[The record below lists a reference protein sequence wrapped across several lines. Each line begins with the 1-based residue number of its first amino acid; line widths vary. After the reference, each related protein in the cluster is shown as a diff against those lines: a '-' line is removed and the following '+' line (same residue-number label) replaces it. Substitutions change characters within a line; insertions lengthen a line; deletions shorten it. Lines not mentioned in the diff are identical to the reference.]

1 LGGNFV
7 NKILVIGD
15 VIEDL
20 IVIPEESI
28 RPNTD
33 TKAQIQKSMGGQA
46 ANVAA
51 WVSHNG
57 AAATFIG
64 CVGSADVVK
73 LEQELTAQ
81 GIESHLQSSTKPTGS
96 LVVLVDGQS
105 RSMLTDRGA
114 NQDLDLEKIDPT
126 GFGVVYI
133 SGYSLLG
140 RSLEQVSMFASKV
153 KAAGALLAID
163 PGSYGFINDHG
174 VDSFRE
180 LISLADI
187 AFPNREEQ
195 DLLELSGKV
204 RLNVVTSGHLGAK
217 AYTNNGELVE
227 VASIGS
233 NLVDPTGAGDAFCGG
248 FLARLV
254 QEPDFHQL
262 SSEAVASALRAGAEA
277 GSKAVGIM
285 GARPE
290 VLPSK
295 YP

>member
-1 LGGNFV
+1 MS
-7 NKILVIGD
+7 KILVIGD

-20 IVIPEESI
+20 IVIPEETI

-64 CVGSADVVK
+64 CVGSADVLK
-73 LEQELTAQ
+73 LEQELKAQ
-81 GIESHLQSSTKPTGS
+81 GITSQLQTSNKPTGS
-96 LVVLVDGQS
+96 LVVLVDGQN

-114 NQDLDLEKIDPT
+114 NQDLDLAKIDPS
-126 GFGVVYI
+126 GFGVVYV

-140 RSLEQVSMFASKV
+140 RPLSEVSLFAGKV

-174 VDSFRE
+174 VESFRE

-187 AFPNREEQ
+187 AFPNQEEQ

-204 RLNVVTSGHLGAK
+204 RLNVVTNGHLGAN
-217 AYTNNGELVE
+217 AYTSEGKLIE
-227 VASIGS
+227 VTSIGS
-233 NLVDPTGAGDAFCGG
+233 KLVDPTGAGDAFCGG
-248 FLARLV
+248 FLAQLV
-254 QEPDFHQL
+254 QEPGFQGL

-277 GSKAVGIM
+277 GSEAVAIM

-295 YP
+295 

>member
-20 IVIPEESI
+20 IVIPEETI

-51 WVSHNG
+51 WVSHKG
-57 AAATFIG
+57 AAVSFVG
-64 CVGSADVVK
+64 CVGSADVGK
-73 LEQELTAQ
+73 LEQDLKSQ
-81 GIESHLQSSTKPTGS
+81 GVHSQLQTSTKPTGS
-96 LVVLVDGQS
+96 LVVLVAGQT

-114 NQDLDLEKIDPT
+114 NQDLDLAKIDPT
-126 GFGVVYI
+126 GFGVVYV

-140 RSLEQVSMFASKV
+140 RSFEQVSSFAGKV

-180 LISLADI
+180 LIGLADI
-187 AFPNREEQ
+187 AFPNQEEQ
-195 DLLELSGKV
+195 DLLDLSGKV
-204 RLNVVTSGHLGAK
+204 RLNVVTNGQLGAK
-217 AYTNNGELVE
+217 AYTSDGKFIE

-233 NLVDPTGAGDAFCGG
+233 KLVDPTGAGDAFCGG

-254 QEPDFHQL
+254 QEPGFQQL
-262 SSEAVASALRAGAEA
+262 PSEAVASALRAGAEA
-277 GSKAVGIM
+277 GSQAVSIM

-295 YP
+295 

>member
-1 LGGNFV
+1 M

-20 IVIPEESI
+20 IVIPEETI

-51 WVSHNG
+51 WVSHKG
-57 AAATFIG
+57 AAVSFVG

-73 LEQELTAQ
+73 LEQDLKSQ
-81 GIESHLQSSTKPTGS
+81 GVQSQLQTSSSRPTGS

-114 NQDLDLEKIDPT
+114 NQDLDLAMIDPT

-140 RSLEQVSMFASKV
+140 RSLEQVSAFASKV

-180 LISLADI
+180 LICLADI
-187 AFPNREEQ
+187 AFPNQEEQ

-217 AYTNNGELVE
+217 AFKSDGGLIE
-227 VASIGS
+227 VASIGAK
-233 NLVDPTGAGDAFCGG
+233 LVDPTGAGDAFCGG
-248 FLARLV
+248 FLAQLV
-254 QEPDFHQL
+254 KESGFDELPA
-262 SSEAVASALRAGAEA
+262 EAVASALRAGAEA
-277 GSKAVGIM
+277 GSEAVAIM

-295 YP
+295 

>member
-1 LGGNFV
+1 V
-7 NKILVIGD
+7 KKILVIGD

-20 IVIPEESI
+20 IVIPEETI

-51 WVSHNG
+51 WVSHKG
-57 AAATFIG
+57 SEVTFVG

-73 LEQELTAQ
+73 LEQDLKAQ
-81 GIESHLQSSTKPTGS
+81 DIQSQLQTSTKPTGS
-96 LVVLVDGQS
+96 LVVLVDGQA

-114 NQDLDLEKIDPT
+114 NQDLDLEKVDPT
-126 GFGVVYI
+126 GFGVVYV

-140 RSLEQVSMFASKV
+140 RSFDQVSLFASKV
-153 KAAGALLAID
+153 KTVGALLAID

-174 VDSFRE
+174 VDSFRK

-187 AFPNREEQ
+187 AFPNQEEQ
-195 DLLELSGKV
+195 DLLELSGTV

-217 AYTNNGELVE
+217 AHNADGGLIE
-227 VASIGS
+227 VASIS
-233 NLVDPTGAGDAFCGG
+233 SKLVDPTGAGDAFCGG
-248 FLARLV
+248 FLAQLV
-254 QEPDFHQL
+254 QEPRFQEL
-262 SSEAVASALRAGAEA
+262 TAEAVSSALRAGAEA
-277 GSKAVGIM
+277 GSEAVAIM
-285 GARPE
+285 GARPK

-295 YP
+295 

>member
-1 LGGNFV
+1 
-7 NKILVIGD
+7 
-15 VIEDL
+15 
-20 IVIPEESI
+20 
-28 RPNTD
+28 
-33 TKAQIQKSMGGQA
+33 MGGQA

-73 LEQELTAQ
+73 LELELKAQ
-81 GIESHLQSSTKPTGS
+81 GIKSQLQTSTKPTGS

-114 NQDLDLEKIDPT
+114 NQDLDLEKVDPT
-126 GFGVVYI
+126 GFGVVYV

-140 RSLEQVSMFASKV
+140 RSLSEVSLFAGKV

-174 VDSFRE
+174 VDSFSK

-187 AFPNREEQ
+187 AFPNQEEH

-204 RLNVVTSGHLGAK
+204 RLNVVTNGHLGVK
-217 AYTNNGELVE
+217 AYTSEGKLIE

-233 NLVDPTGAGDAFCGG
+233 KLVDPTGAGDAFCGG
-248 FLARLV
+248 FLAQLAKEPGF
-254 QEPDFHQL
+254 QEL
-262 SSEAVASALRAGAEA
+262 SPEAVASALRAGAEA

-295 YP
+295 

>member
-1 LGGNFV
+1 MS
-7 NKILVIGD
+7 KILVIGD

-51 WVSHNG
+51 WASYNG
-57 AAATFIG
+57 AAVNFVG
-64 CVGSADVVK
+64 CVGRADVVK
-73 LEQELTAQ
+73 LEQELLAQ
-81 GIESHLQSSTKPTGS
+81 GIKSQLQTSSKPTGS

-114 NQDLDLEKIDPT
+114 NQDLDLGMIDPM
-126 GFGVVYI
+126 GFGVVYV

-140 RSLEQVSMFASKV
+140 RSLEEVSKFANKV

-174 VDSFRE
+174 VESFRE

-187 AFPNREEQ
+187 AFPNQEEH
-195 DLLELSGKV
+195 DLLELSGTV

-217 AYTNNGELVE
+217 AYTSEGRLIE
-227 VASIGS
+227 VSSIGS
-233 NLVDPTGAGDAFCGG
+233 KLVDPTGAGDAFCGG
-248 FLARLV
+248 FLAQLV
-254 QEPDFHQL
+254 QEPGFQEL
-262 SSEAVASALRAGAEA
+262 SLEAVASALRAGAEA

-285 GARPE
+285 GARPG

-295 YP
+295 

>member
-1 LGGNFV
+1 M

-20 IVIPEESI
+20 IVIPEETI

-51 WVSHNG
+51 WISYNG
-57 AAATFIG
+57 AAANFVG
-64 CVGSADVVK
+64 CVGSADVLK
-73 LEQELTAQ
+73 LEHELKDQ
-81 GIESHLQSSTKPTGS
+81 GIQSNLQSSHKPTGS

-114 NQDLDLEKIDPT
+114 NQELDLAKIDPT
-126 GFGVVYI
+126 GYGIVYV

-140 RSLEQVSMFASKV
+140 RSLEEVSMFANKV

-163 PGSYGFINDHG
+163 PGSYGFIQDHG
-174 VDSFRE
+174 VESFRE
-180 LISLADI
+180 LICLADI
-187 AFPNREEQ
+187 AFPNQEEQ

-217 AYTNNGELVE
+217 ALKSDGELIE
-227 VASIGS
+227 VASIS
-233 NLVDPTGAGDAFCGG
+233 SKLLDPTGAGDAFCGG
-248 FLARLV
+248 FLAQLV
-254 QEPDFHQL
+254 KEPGFQEL
-262 SSEAVASALRAGAEA
+262 SSEAVLTALRAGAEA
-277 GSKAVGIM
+277 GSQAVGIM

-295 YP
+295 

>member
-1 LGGNFV
+1 M

-20 IVIPEESI
+20 IVIPEERI

-73 LEQELTAQ
+73 LEQELKAQ
-81 GIESHLQSSTKPTGS
+81 GIKSQLQTSDNPTGS

-114 NQDLDLEKIDPT
+114 NQDLDLAKIDPS
-126 GFGVVYI
+126 GFGVVYV

-140 RSLEQVSMFASKV
+140 RSLSEVSIFATKV

-187 AFPNREEQ
+187 AFPNQEEQ

-254 QEPDFHQL
+254 QEPDFQQL

-295 YP
+295 

>member
-1 LGGNFV
+1 
-7 NKILVIGD
+7 
-15 VIEDL
+15 
-20 IVIPEESI
+20 
-28 RPNTD
+28 
-33 TKAQIQKSMGGQA
+33 
-46 ANVAA
+46 
-51 WVSHNG
+51 
-57 AAATFIG
+57 
-64 CVGSADVVK
+64 
-73 LEQELTAQ
+73 
-81 GIESHLQSSTKPTGS
+81 
-96 LVVLVDGQS
+96 
-105 RSMLTDRGA
+105 MLTDRGA
-114 NQDLDLEKIDPT
+114 NQDLDLAKIDPT

-140 RSLEQVSMFASKV
+140 RSFEQVSAFASKV

-187 AFPNREEQ
+187 AFPNQEEQ

-254 QEPDFHQL
+254 QEPDFQEL
-262 SSEAVASALRAGAEA
+262 SSQAVASALRAGAEA

-295 YP
+295 

>member
-1 LGGNFV
+1 V

-20 IVIPEESI
+20 IVIPDETI

-51 WVSHNG
+51 WVSHKG
-57 AAATFIG
+57 AAVSFVG
-64 CVGSADVVK
+64 CVGSADVGK
-73 LEQELTAQ
+73 LEQDLKSQ
-81 GIESHLQSSTKPTGS
+81 DIHSQLQTSTKPTGS
-96 LVVLVDGQS
+96 LVVLVDGQT

-114 NQDLDLEKIDPT
+114 NQDLDLEKVDPT
-126 GFGVVYI
+126 GFGVVYV

-140 RSLEQVSMFASKV
+140 RPFEHVSKFASKV

-187 AFPNREEQ
+187 AFPNQEEQ
-195 DLLELSGKV
+195 DLLDLSGKV
-204 RLNVVTSGHLGAK
+204 RLNVVTNGQLGAK
-217 AYTNNGELVE
+217 AYTSDGKFIE

-233 NLVDPTGAGDAFCGG
+233 KLVDPTGAGDAFCGG
-248 FLARLV
+248 FLAQLV
-254 QEPDFHQL
+254 QEPGFQQL
-262 SSEAVASALRAGAEA
+262 PAEAVASALRAGAEA
-277 GSKAVGIM
+277 GSQAVSIM
-285 GARPE
+285 GARPK

-295 YP
+295 

>member
-1 LGGNFV
+1 M

-20 IVIPEESI
+20 IVIPEETI
-28 RPNTD
+28 RQNTD

-51 WVSHNG
+51 WIAHNG
-57 AAATFIG
+57 SAVSFVG
-64 CVGSADVVK
+64 CVGNADVVK
-73 LEQELTAQ
+73 LEQELATQ
-81 GIESHLQSSTKPTGS
+81 GIQSNLQSSSKPTGS
-96 LVVLVDGQS
+96 LVVLVEGQS

-114 NQDLDLEKIDPT
+114 NQDLALSKIDPT

-140 RSLEQVSMFASKV
+140 RSFEEVSSFANKV

-187 AFPNREEQ
+187 AFPNQEEQ

-217 AYTNNGELVE
+217 AYSNDGGLIE

-233 NLVDPTGAGDAFCGG
+233 KLVDPTGAGDAFCGG
-248 FLARLV
+248 FLSQLI
-254 QEPDFHQL
+254 QETGFQAL
-262 SSEAVASALRAGAEA
+262 SSEVVASALRAGAEA
-277 GSKAVGIM
+277 GSKAVAIM

-295 YP
+295 

>member
-1 LGGNFV
+1 V

-20 IVIPEESI
+20 IVIPEETI
-28 RPNTD
+28 RANTD

-51 WVSHNG
+51 WISHNG
-57 AAATFIG
+57 GTVSFVG
-64 CVGSADVVK
+64 CVGNADLVK
-73 LEQELTAQ
+73 LEQNLKSQ
-81 GIESHLQSSTKPTGS
+81 GIQSQLQSSTKPTGS

-114 NQDLDLEKIDPT
+114 NQDLDLKKIDPT
-126 GFGVVYI
+126 GYGVVYV

-140 RSLEQVSMFASKV
+140 RSFEQVSSFANAV

-174 VDSFRE
+174 VESFRE

-187 AFPNREEQ
+187 AFPNQEEQ
-195 DLLELSGKV
+195 DILELSGKV

-217 AYTNNGELVE
+217 AYKSDGELIE
-227 VASIGS
+227 IASIGAK
-233 NLVDPTGAGDAFCGG
+233 LVDPTGAGDAFCGG
-248 FLARLV
+248 FLSQLV
-254 QEPDFHQL
+254 QEPGFQNL
-262 SSEAVASALRAGAEA
+262 SSEAVANALRAGAEA
-277 GSKAVGIM
+277 GSQAVAIM

-295 YP
+295 

>member
-1 LGGNFV
+1 M
-7 NKILVIGD
+7 KRILVIGD

-51 WVSHNG
+51 WVSHFGG
-57 AAATFIG
+57 AVSFVG
-64 CVGSADVVK
+64 CVGSSDVVK
-73 LEQELTAQ
+73 LEQDLKSQ
-81 GIESHLQSSTKPTGS
+81 GIQSQLQSSSKPTGS

-114 NQDLDLEKIDPT
+114 NQDLDLAKIDPI
-126 GFGVVYI
+126 GFGVVYV

-140 RSLEQVSMFASKV
+140 KSFEQVSSFTSMV
-153 KAAGALLAID
+153 KAAGGLLAID

-174 VDSFRE
+174 VESFRN

-187 AFPNREEQ
+187 AFPNQEEE
-195 DLLELSGKV
+195 DLLELSGTM
-204 RLNVVTSGHLGAK
+204 RLNVVTSSHLGAK
-217 AYTNNGELVE
+217 AHKSDGELIE
-227 VASIGS
+227 VASIS
-233 NLVDPTGAGDAFCGG
+233 SKLVDPTGAGDAFCGG
-248 FLARLV
+248 FLAQLV
-254 QEPDFHQL
+254 QEPGFQKL
-262 SSEAVASALRAGAEA
+262 PAEAVASALRAGAEA
-277 GSKAVGIM
+277 GSEAVATM

-295 YP
+295 

>member
-1 LGGNFV
+1 LEGNFV

-20 IVIPEESI
+20 IVIPEETI

-51 WVSHNG
+51 WVAHKG
-57 AAATFIG
+57 ADVSFVG
-64 CVGSADVVK
+64 CVGSADVLK
-73 LEQELTAQ
+73 LEQDLKAQ
-81 GIESHLQSSTKPTGS
+81 GIKSQLQKSNKPTGS

-114 NQDLDLEKIDPT
+114 NQDLDLGKVETT
-126 GFGVVYI
+126 GFGVIYV

-140 RSLEQVSMFASKV
+140 RSLEEVSAFAAKV
-153 KAAGALLAID
+153 KSTGALLAID

-174 VDSFRE
+174 VASFRG

-187 AFPNREEQ
+187 AFPNQEEQ
-195 DLLELSGKV
+195 DLLELSGQV

-217 AYTNNGELVE
+217 AYKSDGGFIE

-248 FLARLV
+248 FLAQLV
-254 QEPDFHQL
+254 KEPGFQQL
-262 SSEAVASALRAGAEA
+262 SSEVVASALRAGAEA
-277 GSKAVGIM
+277 GSKAVETM

-295 YP
+295 

>member
-1 LGGNFV
+1 
-7 NKILVIGD
+7 
-15 VIEDL
+15 
-20 IVIPEESI
+20 
-28 RPNTD
+28 
-33 TKAQIQKSMGGQA
+33 
-46 ANVAA
+46 
-51 WVSHNG
+51 
-57 AAATFIG
+57 
-64 CVGSADVVK
+64 
-73 LEQELTAQ
+73 
-81 GIESHLQSSTKPTGS
+81 
-96 LVVLVDGQS
+96 
-105 RSMLTDRGA
+105 MLTDRGA

-187 AFPNREEQ
+187 SFPNQEEQ

-217 AYTNNGELVE
+217 AYTRDGELIE

-233 NLVDPTGAGDAFCGG
+233 RLVDPTGAGDAFCGG
-248 FLARLV
+248 FLAQLV
-254 QEPDFHQL
+254 KEPGFQQL
-262 SSEAVASALRAGAEA
+262 TSGAVASALRAGAQA

-295 YP
+295 

>member
-1 LGGNFV
+1 M

-20 IVIPEESI
+20 IVIPEEKI

-73 LEQELTAQ
+73 LELELKAQ
-81 GIESHLQSSTKPTGS
+81 GIKSQLQTSTKPTGT

-114 NQDLDLEKIDPT
+114 NQDLDLEKVDPT
-126 GFGVVYI
+126 GFGVVYV

-140 RSLEQVSMFASKV
+140 RSLSEVSLFAGKV

-174 VDSFRE
+174 VDSFSK

-187 AFPNREEQ
+187 AFPNQEEQ

-204 RLNVVTSGHLGAK
+204 RLNVVTNGHLGAK
-217 AYTNNGELVE
+217 AYTSEGKLIE

-233 NLVDPTGAGDAFCGG
+233 KLVDPTGAGDAFCGG
-248 FLARLV
+248 FLAQLAKEPGF
-254 QEPDFHQL
+254 QEL
-262 SSEAVASALRAGAEA
+262 SPEAVASALRAGAEA

-295 YP
+295 

>member
-1 LGGNFV
+1 M

-20 IVIPEESI
+20 IVIPEETI

-51 WVSHNG
+51 WVAHKG
-57 AAATFIG
+57 AAVSFVS
-64 CVGSADVVK
+64 CVGKADLVK

-81 GIESHLQSSTKPTGS
+81 CIESSLQSSSKPTGS

-114 NQDLDLEKIDPT
+114 NQDLDLAKIDPT
-126 GFGVVYI
+126 GFAVVYI

-140 RSLEQVSMFASKV
+140 RSLEQVSVFASKV

-187 AFPNREEQ
+187 SFPNQEEQ

-204 RLNVVTSGHLGAK
+204 RLNVVTSGHLGAMAHTSDGK
-217 AYTNNGELVE
+217 LIE
-227 VASIGS
+227 VAPIGS
-233 NLVDPTGAGDAFCGG
+233 SLVDPTGAGDAFCGG
-248 FLARLV
+248 FLAQLV
-254 QEPDFHQL
+254 QEPGFQQL
-262 SSEAVASALRAGAEA
+262 ASEAVASALRAGAEA
-277 GSKAVGIM
+277 GSKAVAIM

-295 YP
+295 

>member
-51 WVSHNG
+51 WASHKGASVS
-57 AAATFIG
+57 FVG
-64 CVGSADVVK
+64 CVGRSDIVK
-73 LEQELTAQ
+73 LEQDLKTQ
-81 GIESHLQSSTKPTGS
+81 GVSSQLQTSAKPTGS
-96 LVVLVDGQS
+96 LVVLVDGQT

-114 NQDLDLEKIDPT
+114 NQDLDLAKIDPV
-126 GFGVVYI
+126 GFGIVYV

-140 RSLEQVSMFASKV
+140 RSLEEVSAFAIKV

-174 VDSFRE
+174 VESFRE
-180 LISLADI
+180 LICLADI
-187 AFPNREEQ
+187 AFPNQEEH
-195 DLLELSGKV
+195 DLLGLSGKV
-204 RLNVVTSGHLGAK
+204 KLNVVTAGHLGAK
-217 AYTNNGELVE
+217 AHKSDGELIE

-233 NLVDPTGAGDAFCGG
+233 DLVDPTGAGDAFCGG
-248 FLARLV
+248 FLAQLV
-254 QEPDFHQL
+254 QEESFEELDL
-262 SSEAVASALRAGAEA
+262 ESVANALRAGAEA
-277 GSKAVGIM
+277 GSQAVATM
-285 GARPE
+285 GARP
-290 VLPSK
+290 
-295 YP
+295 

>member
-1 LGGNFV
+1 M

-20 IVIPEESI
+20 IVIPEEKI

-57 AAATFIG
+57 AAATFVG
-64 CVGSADVVK
+64 CVGSADVLK
-73 LEQELTAQ
+73 LEQELKAQ
-81 GIESHLQSSTKPTGS
+81 GIKSQLQTSPKPTGS

-114 NQDLDLEKIDPT
+114 NQDLDLAKIEPS
-126 GFGVVYI
+126 GFGVVYV

-140 RSLEQVSMFASKV
+140 RSLSEVSLFAGKV

-174 VDSFRE
+174 VDSFSK

-187 AFPNREEQ
+187 AFPNQEEQ

-204 RLNVVTSGHLGAK
+204 RLNVVTNGHLGAK
-217 AYTNNGELVE
+217 AYTSEGKLIE

-233 NLVDPTGAGDAFCGG
+233 KLVDPTGAGDAFCGG
-248 FLARLV
+248 FLAQLAKEPGF
-254 QEPDFHQL
+254 QEL
-262 SSEAVASALRAGAEA
+262 SPEAVASALRAGAEA

-295 YP
+295 

>member
-1 LGGNFV
+1 LGGDFV

-20 IVIPEESI
+20 IVIPEETI

-51 WVSHNG
+51 WIAHNG
-57 AAATFIG
+57 AAVSFVG

-73 LEQELTAQ
+73 LEQELTTQ
-81 GIESHLQSSTKPTGS
+81 GIKSSLQSSSKPTGS

-114 NQDLDLEKIDPT
+114 NHDLDLAMIDPA
-126 GFGVVYI
+126 GFGVVYV

-140 RSLEQVSMFASKV
+140 RSLEEVSSFASKV

-163 PGSYGFINDHG
+163 PGSYGFIKDHG
-174 VDSFRE
+174 VDDFRE
-180 LISLADI
+180 LIGLADI
-187 AFPNREEQ
+187 SFPNQEEQ

-217 AYTNNGELVE
+217 AYTDNGELIE

-233 NLVDPTGAGDAFCGG
+233 KLVDPTGAGDAFCGG
-248 FLARLV
+248 FLAQLV
-254 QEPDFHQL
+254 KEPGFQAL
-262 SSEAVASALRAGAEA
+262 SSGVVASALRAGADA

-295 YP
+295 

>member
-1 LGGNFV
+1 V

-51 WVSHNG
+51 WVSHFGG
-57 AAATFIG
+57 AVSFVG
-64 CVGSADVVK
+64 CVGSSDVVK
-73 LEQELTAQ
+73 LEQDLKSQ
-81 GIESHLQSSTKPTGS
+81 GIQSQLQSSSKPTGS

-114 NQDLDLEKIDPT
+114 NQDLDLAMIDPT
-126 GFGVVYI
+126 GFGVVYV

-140 RSLEQVSMFASKV
+140 QSLEQVSSFSKKV
-153 KAAGALLAID
+153 KAAGSLLAID

-174 VDSFRE
+174 VESFRE

-187 AFPNREEQ
+187 SFPNQEEQ

-217 AYTNNGELVE
+217 AYKGDGELIE
-227 VASIGS
+227 VASIGAK
-233 NLVDPTGAGDAFCGG
+233 LVDPTGAGDAFCGG
-248 FLARLV
+248 FLAQLV
-254 QEPDFHQL
+254 DEPDFHEL
-262 SSEAVASALRAGAEA
+262 SSEAVAKALRAGAEA
-277 GSKAVGIM
+277 GSKAVSIM

-295 YP
+295 

>member
-1 LGGNFV
+1 V
-7 NKILVIGD
+7 SKILVIGD

-20 IVIPEESI
+20 IVIPEETI

-51 WVSHNG
+51 WVSHKG
-57 AAATFIG
+57 AAVSFVG

-73 LEQELTAQ
+73 LEQDLKSQ
-81 GIESHLQSSTKPTGS
+81 GIQGQLQTSAKPTGS
-96 LVVLVDGQS
+96 LVVLVDGQT

-114 NQDLDLEKIDPT
+114 NQDLDLAQIDPS
-126 GFGVVYI
+126 GFGVVYV

-140 RSLEQVSMFASKV
+140 RSFEQVSLFASKV

-187 AFPNREEQ
+187 AFPNQEEQ
-195 DLLELSGKV
+195 DLLELSGTV

-217 AYTNNGELVE
+217 AHKSDGESIE
-227 VASIGS
+227 IASIS
-233 NLVDPTGAGDAFCGG
+233 SKLVDPTGAGDAFCGG
-248 FLARLV
+248 FLAQLV
-254 QEPDFHQL
+254 QEPGFQKL
-262 SSEAVASALRAGAEA
+262 PAEAVASALRAGAEA
-277 GSKAVGIM
+277 GSEAVAIM

-295 YP
+295 

>member
-1 LGGNFV
+1 M

-20 IVIPEESI
+20 IVIPEETI
-28 RPNTD
+28 RQNTD

-51 WVSHNG
+51 WIAHNG
-57 AAATFIG
+57 SAVSFVG
-64 CVGSADVVK
+64 CVGNADVVK
-73 LEQELTAQ
+73 LEQELATQ
-81 GIESHLQSSTKPTGS
+81 GIQSNLQSSSKPTGS
-96 LVVLVDGQS
+96 LVVLVEGQS

-114 NQDLDLEKIDPT
+114 NQDLALSKIDPT

-140 RSLEQVSMFASKV
+140 RSFEEVSSFANKV

-187 AFPNREEQ
+187 AFPNQEEQ

-217 AYTNNGELVE
+217 AYTSDGGLIE

-233 NLVDPTGAGDAFCGG
+233 KLVDPTGAGDAFCGG
-248 FLARLV
+248 FLSQLI
-254 QEPDFHQL
+254 QETGFQAL
-262 SSEAVASALRAGAEA
+262 SSAVVASALRAGAEA
-277 GSKAVGIM
+277 GSKAVAIM

-295 YP
+295 

>member
-1 LGGNFV
+1 V
-7 NKILVIGD
+7 NKILVVGD

-20 IVIPEESI
+20 IVIPEKTI

-57 AAATFIG
+57 SAATFVG

-73 LEQELTAQ
+73 LEQELKAQ
-81 GIESHLQSSTKPTGS
+81 GIKSQLQSSNKPTGS
-96 LVVLVDGQS
+96 LVVLVDGQN

-114 NQDLDLEKIDPT
+114 NQDLDLAKIDPS
-126 GFGVVYI
+126 GFGVVYV

-140 RSLEQVSMFASKV
+140 RSLSEVSWFADKV
-153 KAAGALLAID
+153 KATGALLAID

-187 AFPNREEQ
+187 AFPNQEEQ

-217 AYTNNGELVE
+217 AYTSDSELIE

-233 NLVDPTGAGDAFCGG
+233 KLLDPTGAGDAFCGG
-248 FLARLV
+248 FLAQLV
-254 QEPDFHQL
+254 QEPGFQQL
-262 SSEAVASALRAGAEA
+262 ASESVANALRAGAEA

-295 YP
+295 